1 MGYTH
6 SIYRKIARN
15 CFRQATGCSLFREQH
30 FLFVDADIAPADYR
44 TGIGFHAAMINAAT
58 HLQAA
63 FPFPLADLQNNRIG
77 YGLKLENQDYFDAAY
92 AVAVVKTTIAVP
104 AYG

>member
-1 MGYTH
+1 MRYTH
-6 SIYRKIARN
+6 SIYRKNARN
-15 CFRQATGCSLFREQH
+15 SFPQATGCSLFREQH

-63 FPFPLADLQNNRIG
+63 FPFPLADLQNNGVG
-77 YGLKLENQDYFDAAY
+77 YGLKLGYKGYFDAAY
-92 AVAVVKTTIAVP
+92 AVAVVETTIAVP
-104 AYG
+104 S